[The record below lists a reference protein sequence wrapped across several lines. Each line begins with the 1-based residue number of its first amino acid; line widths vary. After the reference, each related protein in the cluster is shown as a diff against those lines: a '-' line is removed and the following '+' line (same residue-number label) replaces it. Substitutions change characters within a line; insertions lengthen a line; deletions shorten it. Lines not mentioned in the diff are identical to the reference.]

1 MSVLR
6 MLSVVYAI
14 ALVALVHTVSA
25 QTVITAWNFDGAT
38 STTVPGGSLAP
49 SPSAG
54 SGSAHLV
61 GLATSTG
68 FNNGITGQCNAANG
82 SCGWQT
88 STYPAQSTGSGS
100 SGVEFRASTVGFED
114 VVLEYDHRASGTA
127 SRWSRIEYSTDGC
140 TWNVLADN
148 GGALIPQDQFHS
160 FNFSLAACSE
170 CDNNPDF
177 RVRIVSIFSP
187 VSFNPGLPDQTFDAN
202 TAYHRALAS
211 GGSAYGPSGTW
222 RFDNVTLKGNVVAE
236 AIATGSIS
244 GVPVCVGN
252 SITVPYTA
260 TGTFNGGNSFIAQ
273 LSDEFGCFGSPVVIG
288 SVSSTSSGSIVADV
302 PISVIAGNGYRVR
315 VISTSPAIF
324 GTPSGSTV
332 TVNALPTVGAS
343 ATETEICFGES
354 TVLNGSGA
362 SSYTWDNGALNGV
375 ALAPSSNTTYT
386 VTGTDGNGCENTAS
400 VAVTV
405 NALPTVGASAT
416 ETSLCAGESTVLT
429 GSGASSYLWDNGAV
443 NGVALAPSS
452 NTTYTVTG
460 TDGNGCENTASVAV
474 TVNALP
480 IVGASATET
489 SLCAGESTVLT
500 GSGASSYTWD
510 NGAVNGVAL
519 APSSNTTYTVIGTD
533 GNGCENTASV
543 AVTVNALPTV
553 GASATETSLCAG
565 ESTVL
570 TGSGASSYLWDNGA
584 VNGVALA
591 PSSNTTYTVIGTDGN
606 GCENTASV
614 AVTVNA
620 LPTVGASAT
629 ETELCIG
636 ESTVLTGSGAS
647 SYTWD
652 NGALNGVALAP
663 SSNTTYTV
671 IGTDGNGC
679 ENTASVAVT
688 VNALPTVGA
697 SATETSF
704 CAGES
709 TVLTGSGASS
719 YLWDNGAVNGV
730 AISPASN
737 TTYTV
742 IGTDGNGCENTASV
756 AVTVNALPTV
766 GASATETALC
776 AGESTVLTGSG
787 ASSYTWD
794 NGALNGV
801 ALAPS
806 SNTTYTVI
814 GTDGNGCENTASV
827 AVTVNALPT
836 VGASA
841 TETSFCAGESTVLT
855 GSGASSYLWDN
866 GAVNGV
872 AISPASNTTYTVIGT
887 DGNGCE
893 NTASVAV
900 TVNQLPS
907 ATITASG
914 PTDLCPGAA
923 VTLTADASVGYLW
936 TTGSTDGAI
945 TVGSEGDYA
954 VTVTDGNGCTNTS
967 DPVEV
972 NVFETVIAEVN
983 ASGPL
988 TFCEG
993 QSVTLTAPDGSG
1005 HLWSNG
1011 VAAQSITLDES
1022 TDVSVSLTD
1031 ANGCASASAVVSVT
1045 VNPLPEVTV
1054 TANGPTTFCQGGSV
1068 SLEASAAASYLWT
1081 TGASTQSVTI
1091 STAQEVSVTVTDD
1104 NGCENTSAN
1113 VQVTVNVPSQAT
1125 ITETAATVCPGES
1138 VTLTASAGSQF
1149 LWNTGEDDQSIVIT
1163 EQGEYSV
1170 TVTDDDGC
1178 ESSAGITIDEG
1189 AAVVAQLVVTGEQD
1203 LCAGETVTLSVSD
1216 AASFDGFLWSNG
1228 ATSSS
1233 ITVSAAD
1240 DYSVTVYGS
1249 GACIPAE
1256 QVLGPVTV
1264 TVSSVVPQVSQNGN
1278 LLSVTN
1284 GPFASYQWFRN
1295 GNPIPGADQSTY
1307 EATTSGNYH
1316 VQVAAGGCVTV
1327 SPTVELTISV
1337 SIAEQV
1343 VSALAVW
1350 PNPSESGIFRLSEK
1364 VTGVVHSA
1372 LGAVVADLRATD
1384 SIDLSAQVPGIYV
1397 LRTAEG
1403 AVLRLVR

>member
-756 AVTVNALPTV
+756 AVTVN
-766 GASATETALC
+766 
-776 AGESTVLTGSG
+776 
-787 ASSYTWD
+787 
-794 NGALNGV
+794 
-801 ALAPS
+801 
-806 SNTTYTVI
+806 
-814 GTDGNGCENTASV
+814 
-827 AVTVNALPT
+827 
-836 VGASA
+836 
-841 TETSFCAGESTVLT
+841 
-855 GSGASSYLWDN
+855 
-866 GAVNGV
+866 
-872 AISPASNTTYTVIGT
+872 
-887 DGNGCE
+887 
-893 NTASVAV
+893 
-900 TVNQLPS
+900 QLPS